1 VIEEDDP
8 MDDTKAIESLTRE
21 MELTRNE
28 MAALTD
34 ALNRLNHTMEGT
46 VAQTDRLTATI
57 EESRRRGFWQRLVG

>member
-1 VIEEDDP
+1 

-34 ALNRLNHTMEGT
+34 AINRLNHTTEGAT
-46 VAQTDRLTATI
+46 AGTNRLAATI
-57 EESRRRGFWQRLVG
+57 EVARKRGFWQRLAG